1 MENIA
6 QKKQPSAGVGILK
19 TFAFFAV
26 LLGLGW
32 FLLTSLIGGGSPKPT
47 PKPKYQTITIDR
59 LSKYDYYTPLPG
71 EKPDPELLAKNKIP
85 DEIRNLSG
93 KQVAIAGYMLPIDVD
108 DKGNVSDFAMNGN
121 YDMCYYG
128 APTSIN
134 QWVVVKMS
142 PDQKTRYT
150 HTPVTVYGTLEV
162 GEEIKDGE
170 VVSLYRMQADSVSGG
185 K

>member
-1 MENIA
+1 MENIE
-6 QKKQPSAGVGILK
+6 KKKETSAISGIFK

-26 LLGLGW
+26 LLVVGW
-32 FLLTSLIGGGSPKPT
+32 FLLTSLTGSSPKPT
-47 PKPKYQTITIDR
+47 PKPKYQTITINS

-71 EKPDPELLAKNKIP
+71 EKPDQELLAKNKIP
-85 DEIRNLSG
+85 DDVKNLSG

-150 HTPVTVYGTLEV
+150 HLPVTVYGTLEV

-170 VVSLYRMQADSVSGG
+170 VVSLYRMQADSVSDG